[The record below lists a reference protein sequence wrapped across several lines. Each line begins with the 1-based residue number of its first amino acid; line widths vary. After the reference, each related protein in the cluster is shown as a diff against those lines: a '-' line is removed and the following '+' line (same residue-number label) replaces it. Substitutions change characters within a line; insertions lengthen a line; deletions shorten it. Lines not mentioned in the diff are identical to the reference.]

1 MRIGN
6 IAIVMMVGVM
16 LSACANRSIRDVS
29 IEDSGQAYKVKFGTV
44 LSQKPVNIRTE
55 AYNATKGG
63 ALTGATAGALLGST
77 TGPEGTASG
86 LVVGT
91 VVGGL
96 VGMVGHSIAETNNG
110 IEYVIA
116 FADGTTQIIDQIQD
130 SSDPVYPKGHPVMVQ
145 FGANNNRV
153 LSTADLPSRVK
164 APKVVRVDGAPAP
177 QKNIGVRHCQEMDN
191 EGTDNTIASFIFG
204 NSRETNSNRKSCTYQ

>member
-6 IAIVMMVGVM
+6 IIVVMMVGIL

-44 LSQKPVNIRTE
+44 ISQKPVNIRTE

-63 ALTGATAGALLGST
+63 AVTGATAGALLGST

-86 LVVGT
+86 LVLGT

-96 VGMVGHSIAETNNG
+96 VGMVSHSIAETNNG

-145 FGANNNRV
+145 FGANTNRV
-153 LSTADLPSRVK
+153 LSAADLPSRVK

-177 QKNIGVRHCQEMDN
+177 QKTIGVRHCQETDN

>member
-1 MRIGN
+1 MRVHGIL
-6 IAIVMMVGVM
+6 IALMSGLL

-44 LSQKPVNIRTE
+44 ISAKPVNIRTE
-55 AYNATKGG
+55 ALNATKGG
-63 ALTGATAGALLGST
+63 AVTGATAGALLGSA

-91 VVGGL
+91 VIGGV
-96 VGMVGHSIAETNNG
+96 VGMVGHSISETNNG

-116 FADGTTQIIDQIQD
+116 LADGSTQIIDQIQA

-145 FGANNNRV
+145 YGANTNRV
-153 LSTADLPSRVK
+153 LSTADLPSHVK
-164 APKVVRVDGAPAP
+164 APKVVHVGGAPAP
-177 QKNIGVRHCQEMDN
+177 QKTIGVKHCQETDN
-191 EGTDNTIASFIFG
+191 EGTDNTIASYIFG